1 MSRISD
7 VLISHSLKS
16 LVYDVY
22 ERYEYAEIDMR
33 RDLLTHL
40 TRCAHGVWFLDIAA
54 VVVGFDIA
62 YDDLETTVWV
72 VSWTCVWHDARP
84 YGVIHPLISWFT
96 HNMSL
101 LTLFSCSAAHFVLM
115 LTLFTNLPT
124 SLLTSLLAT
133 LSYAVLRLRFQIFT
147 STQTSQDISINPIHI
162 LI

>member
-1 MSRISD
+1 M
-7 VLISHSLKS
+7 
-16 LVYDVY
+16 Y
-22 ERYEYAEIDMR
+22 ERYKYAEIDMR

-115 LTLFTNLPT
+115 LCC
-124 SLLTSLLAT
+124 SLCSHALLLLISFVCSLC
-133 LSYAVLRLRFQIFT
+133 SQICQPHCSLRCSLHSHTQFSDSVFRFSPQLKHHK
-147 STQTSQDISINPIHI
+147 TSQSTPYTY
-162 LI
+162 